1 MRKKL
6 APIVVGLGL
15 IGLAG
20 CSDDGSSESGSGS
33 ENGETEYGDV
43 LATSDA
49 GEVTTDDILN
59 ELGTDNIANRT
70 FQLTLDSILQ
80 DKYSDEVDREEIESQ
95 IDEEIEGMGGEDQFE
110 MMLQQQQPG
119 MTVEQYKS
127 QRINNAYHDKFFA
140 EKFEVTDEE
149 AKKSVREASH
159 ILVEVS
165 EEEDGLSDEEA
176 KEKAESL
183 HQEIE
188 DGADFGELAAEE
200 SDDTGSAE
208 NNGQLGYV
216 QRGEMVEPF
225 EEALFALEKGEV
237 SDVVKSDF
245 GYHIIKRHEEENIDE
260 ELDSVKRQVVS
271 QKIQENQDQVLGF
284 YNDLLE
290 EYNVEFENEEI
301 RTYIEETYLN
311 SGDEES
317 AEESTE
323 ESTEETAE

>member
-119 MTVEQYKS
+119 MTVEQYKE

-149 AKKSVREASH
+149 AKESVREASH

-176 KEKAESL
+176 KKKAESL

-208 NNGQLGYV
+208 NNGELGYV
-216 QRGEMVEPF
+216 QRDG
-225 EEALFALEKGEV
+225 GT
-237 SDVVKSDF
+237 
-245 GYHIIKRHEEENIDE
+245 I
-260 ELDSVKRQVVS
+260 
-271 QKIQENQDQVLGF
+271 
-284 YNDLLE
+284 
-290 EYNVEFENEEI
+290 
-301 RTYIEETYLN
+301 
-311 SGDEES
+311 
-317 AEESTE
+317 
-323 ESTEETAE
+323 